1 MDKTDCTRAP
11 RGFTLI
17 ELLITISLVTIL
29 LLIVSP
35 SFTELIE
42 SNKQRTARDLLI
54 SALNTAQ
61 QQALSKNISVFLCPS
76 SDGITCSTLW
86 AGSTGWLV
94 YEDLDRDG
102 TLDTSE
108 IIVSQINTD
117 ISTIANATPLIIFS
131 PTGHV
136 DNASTFTLCGH
147 STNQVSSQISITR
160 MGTIEAAAGGLC
172 GA

>member
-1 MDKTDCTRAP
+1 MDKTCLKGIV

-17 ELLITISLVTIL
+17 ELLITISMVTIL

-61 QQALSKNISVFLCPS
+61 QQALSKNVSVYLCPT

-102 TLDTSE
+102 TLDASE
-108 IIVSQINTD
+108 IIVSQIDAGIT
-117 ISTIANATPLIIFS
+117 SIANATPSIEFS

-136 DNASTFTLCGH
+136 VTANTFTLCGH

-160 MGTIEAAAGGLC
+160 MGTIEAAAGGVC